1 MDGSRLS
8 VSSLWGPGTTHL
20 AWPPVSL
27 PCSSATS
34 IRPPFTVKLSNG
46 EVVSGRPDDVVG
58 AVGVGVHRLG
68 DAANIS
74 K

>member
-1 MDGSRLS
+1 MAPGWQCL
-8 VSSLWGPGTTHL
+8 VGGGQEQLIWPGPR
-20 AWPPVSL
+20 VSL

-46 EVVSGRPDDVVG
+46 EVVSGRPDDVGG
-58 AVGVGVHRLG
+58 AVGVGVHRLL
-68 DAANIS
+68 DAQNIS